1 MANAYEIPWKRICV
15 EAVTIVGSILL
26 AFAIDAWWEERQE
39 RDAELRQLHRVS
51 AELDANAERIQRK
64 LDVLADAIE
73 GATAFMSWMGPSPVD
88 ILEDD
93 YFSQWA
99 ELFSIGTFALL
110 RNASEDFLAAG
121 DTDSEV
127 SADIRHAVSDWYSYG
142 DDLEAQYA
150 LLRAAHA
157 DLGDYS
163 MDIVPRLKE
172 LNAAGVTQSGLVSR
186 FPFDIAAVLSDPNM
200 ESRLAIYL
208 IRMEFVRRQ
217 ALDLLER
224 QAILKAL
231 VQQATG
237 E

>member
-1 MANAYEIPWKRICV
+1 MQNLLEVFVLTQLLQDLAGEV
-15 EAVTIVGSILL
+15 VGGRLNGFLQSGTGALK
-26 AFAIDAWWEERQE
+26 AW
-39 RDAELRQLHRVS
+39 AGGAAKGLKAS
-51 AELDANAERIQRK
+51 GA
-64 LDVLADAIE
+64 DVLVLACNTLHTVADAIE